1 MKKISCAILLI
12 LCAFGLKAQ
21 NVEMKWERAHMDGSR
36 TGVTAPNADNVE
48 QALGMVKDG
57 IYYAP
62 NGKVFKSGATPEV
75 ARLLIEAQPEM
86 AAVKEYIGYS
96 PREVIRNTRPQNELS
111 NLIVD
116 RIMTKTEE
124 LTGKKVDVGLANFGG
139 IRVDLPQ
146 GDVILDD
153 ILSMLPFENYLCYVQ
168 LRGSD
173 LRALYQQL
181 ARTGMQVV
189 GGVELTIKNHELVD
203 VKVGGKPLDD
213 NALYGLAT
221 IDFLLDGGDEIY
233 CAKNAVDLIQTK
245 VLLRDA
251 VLPYMRELGAAG
263 KPIEYHLDNRVVE
276 L

>member
-1 MKKISCAILLI
+1 MKKISCSIVLL
-12 LCAFGLKAQ
+12 LLSCALYAQ
-21 NVEMKWERAHMDGSR
+21 GFELNWQRAHIDGSR

-48 QALGMVKDG
+48 QALGTVKDG
-57 IYYAP
+57 VYYAP
-62 NGKVFKSGATPEV
+62 NGKVFKDGATPEV
-75 ARLLIEAQPEM
+75 ARLLIAAQPEM
-86 AAVKEYIGYS
+86 AFVKEYIGYS
-96 PREVIRNTRPQNELS
+96 PMEVSRSTRPQNELS

-116 RIMTKTEE
+116 RLMAKTAEE
-124 LTGKKVDVGLANFGG
+124 TGKKVDVGICNFGG

-168 LRGSD
+168 LKGKD
-173 LRALYQQL
+173 LRALYEQF

-189 GGVELTIKNHELVD
+189 GGVELTVRDRELVD
-203 VKVGGKPLDD
+203 VKVGGQPLDD
-213 NALYGLAT
+213 EAIYGLAT
-221 IDFLLDGGDEIY
+221 IDFLLDGGDEIS
-233 CAKNAVDLIQTK
+233 CARNALDLVQTK

>member
-1 MKKISCAILLI
+1 
-12 LCAFGLKAQ
+12 
-21 NVEMKWERAHMDGSR
+21 MDGSR
-36 TGVTAPNADNVE
+36 TGATAPDADNVV
-48 QALGMVKDG
+48 QALGSVRNG
-57 IYYAP
+57 VYYAP
-62 NGKVFKSGATPEV
+62 NGKIFKGGSVVKAAE
-75 ARLLIEAQPEM
+75 LLIGAQPHM
-86 AAVKEYIGYS
+86 ATVKEVVCYS
-96 PREVIRNTRPQNELS
+96 PREVLRSTRPQNELS

-116 RIMTKTEE
+116 RMMVKTQEV
-124 LTGKKVDVGLANFGG
+124 TGRKVDAGIVNFGG

-146 GDVILDD
+146 GNVLLDD

-173 LRALYQQL
+173 LRALYQQF

-189 GGVELTIKNHELVD
+189 GGVELTVKDHELVD

-221 IDFLLDGGDEIY
+221 IDFLLDGGDEIF
-233 CAKNAVDLIQTK
+233 CARNAVDMVQTK

-251 VLPYMRELGAAG
+251 LLPYLRDLGARG
-263 KPIEYHLDNRVVE
+263 IPVEYHIDNRVVE

>member
-1 MKKISCAILLI
+1 MRKINCAIALI
-12 LCAFGLKAQ
+12 LCAGMLHAQ
-21 NVEMKWERAHMDGSR
+21 EFNLDWQRAHMDGSR

-48 QALGMVKDG
+48 KALGTVKDG
-57 IYYAP
+57 VYYAP
-62 NGKVFKSGATPEV
+62 NGKVFKTGATPEV
-75 ARLLIEAQPEM
+75 ARILIDAQPEM
-86 AAVKEYIGYS
+86 AFVKEYIGYS
-96 PREVIRNTRPQNELS
+96 PREVNRSVRPQNELS

-116 RIMTKTEE
+116 RLMAKTAEE
-124 LTGKKVDVGLANFGG
+124 TGKKVDVGICNFGG

-168 LRGSD
+168 LRGRD
-173 LRALYQQL
+173 LRALYDQF

-189 GGVELTIKNHELVD
+189 GGVELTIRDHQLVD
-203 VKVGGKPLDD
+203 VKVGGQPLDD
-213 NALYGLAT
+213 DAIYGLAT
-221 IDFLLDGGDEIY
+221 IDFLLDGGDEVH
-233 CAKNAVDLIQTK
+233 CAKNALDLIQTK

-263 KPIEYHLDNRVVE
+263 KPIEYHVDNRVVE

>member
-1 MKKISCAILLI
+1 MKKITCAIVLLM
-12 LCAFGLKAQ
+12 LSCVLNAQEFELKWQ
-21 NVEMKWERAHMDGSR
+21 RAHMDGSR

-48 QALGMVKDG
+48 QALGTVKDG
-57 IYYAP
+57 VYHAP
-62 NGKVFKSGATPEV
+62 NGKVFKGGATPEV
-75 ARLLIEAQPEM
+75 ARLLIAAQPEM
-86 AAVKEYIGYS
+86 AIVKEYIGYS
-96 PREVIRNTRPQNELS
+96 PREVVRSTRPQNELS

-116 RIMTKTEE
+116 RLMATTAEV
-124 LTGKKVDVGLANFGG
+124 TGKKVDVGIANFGG

-168 LRGSD
+168 LKGKD
-173 LRALYQQL
+173 LRALYEQF

-189 GGVELTIKNHELVD
+189 GGVELTIKDRELVD
-203 VKVGGKPLDD
+203 VKVGGQPLDD
-213 NALYGLAT
+213 EALYGLAT
-221 IDFLLDGGDEIY
+221 IDFLLDGGDEIH
-233 CAKNAVDLIQTK
+233 CAKNALDLIQTK

-263 KPIEYHLDNRVVE
+263 KPIEYHVDNRVVE

>member
-1 MKKISCAILLI
+1 MKKITCAIVLL
-12 LCAFGLKAQ
+12 LCACVLNAQDLKLDWQ
-21 NVEMKWERAHMDGSR
+21 RAHMDGSR
-36 TGVTAPNADNVE
+36 TGVTTPNADNVE
-48 QALGMVKDG
+48 QALGIVKDG
-57 IYYAP
+57 VYYAP
-62 NGKVFKSGATPEV
+62 NGKVFKGGATPEV
-75 ARLLIEAQPEM
+75 ARLLIAAQPEM
-86 AAVKEYIGYS
+86 AFVKEYIGYS
-96 PREVIRNTRPQNELS
+96 PREVIRNIRPQNELS

-116 RIMTKTEE
+116 RLMAKTEE
-124 LTGKKVDVGLANFGG
+124 ETGKKVDVGICNFGG

-168 LRGSD
+168 LKGKD
-173 LRALYQQL
+173 LRALYEQF

-189 GGVELTIKNHELVD
+189 GGVELTVKDHELVD

-213 NALYGLAT
+213 DALYGLAT
-221 IDFLLDGGDEIY
+221 IDFLLDGGDELH
-233 CAKNAVDLIQTK
+233 CAKNALDLVQTK

>member
-221 IDFLLDGGDEIY
+221 IDFLLDGGDDIY
-233 CAKNAVDLIQTK
+233 CAKNAVELIQTK

>member
-21 NVEMKWERAHMDGSR
+21 SVEMKWERAHMDGSR

-221 IDFLLDGGDEIY
+221 IDFLLDGGDDIY
-233 CAKNAVDLIQTK
+233 CAKNAVELIQTK

>member
-1 MKKISCAILLI
+1 MNKITCAILLI
-12 LCAFGLKAQ
+12 LCACGLKAQ
-21 NVEMKWERAHMDGSR
+21 EFNMDWNRAHMDGSR

-48 QALGMVKDG
+48 QALGTVKDG

-62 NGKVFKSGATPEV
+62 NGKVFKKGATPEV

-86 AAVKEYIGYS
+86 AFVKEYIGYS
-96 PREVIRNTRPQNELS
+96 PREVDRSQRPQNELS

-116 RIMTKTEE
+116 RTMAKTEE
-124 LTGKKVDVGLANFGG
+124 VTGRKVDVGIVNFGG

-168 LRGSD
+168 LRGAD
-173 LRALYQQL
+173 LRALYQQF

-189 GGVELTIKNHELVD
+189 GGVELTVKDHELVD
-203 VKVGGKPLDD
+203 VKVGGKALDD

-221 IDFLLDGGDEIY
+221 IDFLLAGGDEIS
-233 CAKNAVDLIQTK
+233 CAKNALELIQTK